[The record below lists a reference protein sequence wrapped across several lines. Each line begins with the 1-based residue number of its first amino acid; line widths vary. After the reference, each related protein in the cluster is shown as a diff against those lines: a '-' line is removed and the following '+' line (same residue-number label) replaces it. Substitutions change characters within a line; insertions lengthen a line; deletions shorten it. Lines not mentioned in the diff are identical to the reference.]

1 MRMIDQS
8 FREELV
14 KKLIVVAT
22 VVAGLVFELAHAGP
36 LPEAKPDE
44 AGFSQQG
51 LTRLDDFFAR
61 EIAAKRVP
69 GAVVAIAR
77 DGKLVHYKAY
87 GQLDPAK
94 GTPMPLDAVFALAS
108 MTKPMVAVAGLT
120 LMEQGRLPLQ
130 GKLADY
136 YPAFAEMK
144 VGVPQADGS
153 LKLEPQAS
161 PIFIHDLYRHTSGL
175 TSGGRP
181 DASSLVA
188 RQYPGTMTLVTEGD
202 TQAFIDRI
210 TKLPLAYHPG
220 KVFEYGYST
229 DVLGAVIEKVSEQRL
244 GEYLARNVWQPLGM
258 KDATFAP
265 SDAQRPRLARP
276 FPNDPL
282 TSKPQSIALLDTPA
296 KFDCAG
302 ACAFATIGDY
312 VRFGQ
317 MLVNG
322 GELEGQRILG
332 PKTVKHMTSNHLGP
346 EIKNNVANVEPH
358 RAGFGFGLAVAV
370 RTSEGLSAVP
380 GNPGE
385 FTWNGAFGTQ
395 FFCDPKERLVVV
407 VGTAAPGELRK
418 YYREQVQDIVYGAM
432 VR

>member
-1 MRMIDQS
+1 MKALMMTVAALAI
-8 FREELV
+8 
-14 KKLIVVAT
+14 IVT
-22 VVAGLVFELAHAGP
+22 TLANAAP

-44 AGFSQQG
+44 VGFSKQG
-51 LTRLDDFFAR
+51 LARLDDFFDR
-61 EIAAKRVP
+61 EISAKRVP

-87 GQLDPAK
+87 GQLDPTS
-94 GTPMPLDAVFALAS
+94 GTPMQLDAVFALAS
-108 MTKPMVAVAGLT
+108 MTKPMAAVAGLT

-130 GKLADY
+130 AKLADY
-136 YPAFAEMK
+136 YPGFAAMQ

-153 LKLEPQAS
+153 LKMQAQAS

-175 TSGGRP
+175 MYGGRP
-181 DASSLVA
+181 DSSSPLV
-188 RQYPGTMTLVTEGD
+188 RLYPNGTAPAIEGD

-210 TKLPLAYHPG
+210 TKLPLAHQPSTE
-220 KVFEYGYST
+220 FEYGFSI
-229 DVLGAVIEKVSEQRL
+229 DVLGAVIEKVSGQRL
-244 GEYLARNVWQPLGM
+244 GDYLAANVWRPLGM
-258 KDATFAP
+258 KDATFHPAEG
-265 SDAQRPRLARP
+265 QRERLAHP

-282 TSKPQSIALLDTPA
+282 TGKPQAIKLLDTPT

-302 ACAFATIGDY
+302 ACAFATVGDY

-317 MLVNG
+317 MLLDG
-322 GELEGQRILG
+322 GELDGQRVLG
-332 PKTVKHMTSNHLGP
+332 PKTVHHMISNHLGP

-358 RAGFGFGLAVAV
+358 RGGFAFGLGVAV
-370 RTSEGLSAVP
+370 RTSEGLSSVP

-385 FTWNGAFGTQ
+385 FTWNGAYGTQ

>member
-1 MRMIDQS
+1 MKSLMMT
-8 FREELV
+8 
-14 KKLIVVAT
+14 AAA
-22 VVAGLVFELAHAGP
+22 VAGIAFNVANAAP
-36 LPEAKPDE
+36 LPEAKPDDV
-44 AGFSQQG
+44 GFSQQG

-77 DGKLVHYKAY
+77 EGKLVHYKAY
-87 GQLDPAK
+87 GQLDATK

-108 MTKPMVAVAGLT
+108 MTKPMAAVAGLT

-130 GKLADY
+130 AKLADY
-136 YPAFAEMK
+136 YPAFADMK
-144 VGVPQADGS
+144 VGVQVQDS

-161 PIFIHDLYRHTSGL
+161 PIYIHDLYRHTSGL
-175 TSGGRP
+175 MYGGRP
-181 DASSLVA
+181 DSSSPVA
-188 RQYPGTMTLVTEGD
+188 RQYPDGTAPAIEGD

-210 TKLPLAYHPG
+210 TKLPLAHQPG
-220 KVFEYGYST
+220 TVFEYGFSI
-229 DVLGAVIEKVSEQRL
+229 DVLGAVVEKVSEQRL
-244 GEYLARNVWQPLGM
+244 GEYLAANVWQPLGM
-258 KDATFAP
+258 KDATFHP
-265 SDAQRPRLARP
+265 TEAQRARLARP
-276 FPNDPL
+276 FPNDLL
-282 TSKPQSIALLDTPA
+282 TGKPQAIKLLDTPT

-302 ACAFATIGDY
+302 ACAFATVGDY

-317 MLVNG
+317 MLLDG
-322 GELEGQRILG
+322 GELDGRRVLG
-332 PKTVKHMTSNHLGP
+332 PKTVHHMISNHLGP

-370 RTSEGLSAVP
+370 RTHEGLSSVP

-385 FTWNGAFGTQ
+385 FTWNGAYGTQ

-418 YYREQVQDIVYGAM
+418 YYREQVQDIIYGAI